1 MEDGRPRPSSTA
13 LHQSERKEV
22 LKPCSTA
29 ALMRAWKPCSTQ
41 SDSGNNAA
49 SFFRILPYNYLAN
62 VSPKSCASRN

>member
-13 LHQSERKEV
+13 LHQSGRKEV
-22 LKPCSTA
+22 LE
-29 ALMRAWKPCSTQ
+29 ALTHRSADAGLEALIRPA
-41 SDSGNNAA
+41 GNNAA